1 MAYVTMEQCVEEE
14 KDEPLVLLPRGKR
27 MFFVAILYLCFTFD
41 LAIRYGVNAILPL
54 LQNDLGISGTQIG
67 LLSSAVFLGMAI
79 FVMPFSFFGAQ
90 YGQKKAISLCS
101 ILWSGVTVLCGFAQ
115 GAVSLAL
122 LRLGVGAG
130 NSAYAAVST
139 DMLTSWYKKS
149 SWGKV
154 LGLYNTAMTIGAVV
168 GMILFAAI
176 AETMGWRM
184 SFYIIGGISLVISL
198 LTFLIPDNR
207 KVLAEQKAKEAA
219 ANGGKSNGVEQKK
232 LSAGE
237 TFKFLL
243 TNKALLLMCLG
254 AGIAVM
260 TLNIGSTFMS
270 IYYVNMMGI
279 SATAAAGLIALSTP
293 IGLVAYP
300 LGGAILDKWY
310 QKDRRARMWMPM
322 VCIVLAAVIFFFGYK
337 MVSVPMILI
346 AGGFY
351 NLGNTSFH
359 TAAHELVPVW
369 YKSVS
374 YGIYVLFIQLL
385 GAVGPTLGG
394 IMVDKM
400 GVQAALVNSSFL
412 FAASAVLLFLA
423 GGIYIKYYNRARE
436 EELSTGVCPE

>member
-1 MAYVTMEQCVEEE
+1 
-14 KDEPLVLLPRGKR
+14 
-27 MFFVAILYLCFTFD
+27 MFFVAILYLCFSLD
-41 LAIRYGVNAILPL
+41 LAIRYGVNAILPIIRD
-54 LQNDLGISGTQIG
+54 DLGLSGTQIG

-79 FVMPFSFFGAQ
+79 FVMPISFFGAQ
-90 YGQKKAISLCS
+90 NGQKKAISLCT

-130 NSAYAAVST
+130 NSAYAALST

-154 LGLYNTAMTIGAVV
+154 LGLYNTAMTIGSIL

-176 AETMGWRM
+176 AEALGWRM

-198 LTFLIPDNR
+198 LTFLLPDN
-207 KVLAEQKAKEAA
+207 KKMMAEQSAAEAKAT
-219 ANGGKSNGVEQKK
+219 GKQEVEQKK

-237 TFKFLL
+237 TAKFLL
-243 TNKALLLMCLG
+243 SNRALLLMCLG
-254 AGIAVM
+254 AGLAVM

-270 IYYVNMMGI
+270 VYYCDMLGV
-279 SATAAAGLIALSTP
+279 STTVAAGFVALSTP
-293 IGLVAYP
+293 IGLIAYP
-300 LGGAILDKWY
+300 VGGAILDKWY

-322 VCIVLAAVIFFFGYK
+322 ICIALTAVTFFLGYK
-337 MVSVPMILI
+337 MVSIPLILI

-394 IMVDKM
+394 VMVDMM
-400 GVQAALVNSSFL
+400 GIQNALANAQIFFVF
-412 FAASAVLLFLA
+412 SAVLLFLA

-436 EELSTGVCPE
+436 EELHSGVCPE

>member
-1 MAYVTMEQCVEEE
+1 MASVTAEQCVEQE
-14 KDEPLVLLPRGKR
+14 KDEPVVKLPKGKR
-27 MFFVAILYLCFTFD
+27 LFFVAILYLCFSFD

-54 LQNDLGISGTQIG
+54 LQEDLQISGTQIG

-79 FVMPFSFFGAQ
+79 FVMPISFFGAQ
-90 YGQKKAISLCS
+90 NGQKKAISLCT

-130 NSAYAAVST
+130 NSAYAALST

-154 LGLYNTAMTIGAVV
+154 LGLYNTAMTIGSIL

-176 AETMGWRM
+176 AQTLGWRM
-184 SFYIIGGISLVISL
+184 SFYIIGGISLVVSL
-198 LTFLIPDNR
+198 LTFLLPDN
-207 KVLAEQKAKEAA
+207 KKMMAEQGAAEAKAT
-219 ANGGKSNGVEQKK
+219 GKQEVEQKK
-232 LSAGE
+232 LNAGE
-237 TFKFLL
+237 TAKFLL
-243 TNKALLLMCLG
+243 SNRALLLMCLG
-254 AGIAVM
+254 AGLAVM

-270 IYYVNMMGI
+270 IYYVNMLGV
-279 SATAAAGLIALSTP
+279 SVTAAAGIVALSTP
-293 IGLVAYP
+293 IGLIAYP
-300 LGGAILDKWY
+300 VGGAILDKWY

-322 VCIVLAAVIFFFGYK
+322 ICIALTAVVFFLGYK
-337 MVSVPMILI
+337 MVSVPLILI

-385 GAVGPTLGG
+385 GAVGPTIGG

-400 GVQAALVNSSFL
+400 GVQNALANAQIFFVI
-412 FAASAVLLFLA
+412 SAVLLFLA

-436 EELSTGVCPE
+436 EELHSGVCPE

>member
-1 MAYVTMEQCVEEE
+1 MASVTAEQCVEQE
-14 KDEPLVLLPRGKR
+14 KDEPVIKLPKGKR
-27 MFFVAILYLCFTFD
+27 MFFVAILYLCFSLD
-41 LAIRYGVNAILPL
+41 LAIRYGVNAILPIIRD
-54 LQNDLGISGTQIG
+54 DLGLSGTQIG

-79 FVMPFSFFGAQ
+79 FVMPISFFGAQ
-90 YGQKKAISLCS
+90 NGQKKAISLCT

-130 NSAYAAVST
+130 NSAYAALST

-154 LGLYNTAMTIGAVV
+154 LGLYNTAMTIGSIL

-176 AETMGWRM
+176 AEALGWRM

-198 LTFLIPDNR
+198 LTFLLPDN
-207 KVLAEQKAKEAA
+207 KKMMAEQSAAEAKAT
-219 ANGGKSNGVEQKK
+219 GKQEVEQKK

-237 TFKFLL
+237 TAKFLL
-243 TNKALLLMCLG
+243 SNRALLLMCLG
-254 AGIAVM
+254 AGLAVM

-270 IYYVNMMGI
+270 VYYCDMLGV
-279 SATAAAGLIALSTP
+279 STTVAAGFVALSTP
-293 IGLVAYP
+293 IGLIAYP
-300 LGGAILDKWY
+300 VGGAILDKWY

-322 VCIVLAAVIFFFGYK
+322 ICIALTAVTFFLGYK
-337 MVSVPMILI
+337 MVSIPLILI

-394 IMVDKM
+394 VMVDMM
-400 GVQAALVNSSFL
+400 GIQNALANAQIFFVF
-412 FAASAVLLFLA
+412 SAVLLFLA

-436 EELSTGVCPE
+436 EELHSGVCPE

>member
-1 MAYVTMEQCVEEE
+1 MASVTAEQCVEQE
-14 KDEPLVLLPRGKR
+14 KDEPAIKLPNGKR
-27 MFFVAILYLCFTFD
+27 LFFVAILYLCFCFD

-54 LQNDLGISGTQIG
+54 LQEDLGISATQIG
-67 LLSSAVFLGMAI
+67 LFSSAVFLGMAI
-79 FVMPFSFFGAQ
+79 FVMPISFFGAQ
-90 YGQKKAISLCS
+90 CGQKKAISLCT

-130 NSAYAAVST
+130 NSAYAALST

-154 LGLYNTAMTIGAVV
+154 LGLYNTAMTLGGIL

-176 AETMGWRM
+176 AETVGWRQ

-198 LTFLIPDNR
+198 LTFLLPDN
-207 KVLAEQKAKEAA
+207 KKLMAEQGAAEAA
-219 ANGGKSNGVEQKK
+219 ATGKKEVEQKK

-237 TFKFLL
+237 TAKLL
-243 TNKALLLMCLG
+243 LSNKALLLMCLG
-254 AGIAVM
+254 AGLAVM
-260 TLNIGSTFMS
+260 TLNIGNTFIS
-270 IYYVNMMGI
+270 IYYVNVMGMT
-279 SATAAAGLIALSTP
+279 ATAAAGIVALNTP
-293 IGLVAYP
+293 VGLLAFP

-310 QKDRRARMWMPM
+310 KKDRRARMFMPM
-322 VCIVLAAVIFFFGYK
+322 ICIAVTAVAFFFGYK
-337 MVSVPMILI
+337 MASIPLIIL
-346 AGGFY
+346 ANGAY

-394 IMVDKM
+394 VLIDKM
-400 GVQAALVNSSFL
+400 GVQAALANAQIFFVISV
-412 FAASAVLLFLA
+412 VLLFLA

-436 EELSTGVCPE
+436 EELHSGVCPE

>member
-1 MAYVTMEQCVEEE
+1 MASVTAEQCIEQE
-14 KDEPLVLLPRGKR
+14 KDEPIVKLPKGKR
-27 MFFVAILYLCFTFD
+27 MFFVAILYLCFALD
-41 LAIRYGVNAILPL
+41 LAIRYGVNAILPIIRD
-54 LQNDLGISGTQIG
+54 DLGLSGTQIG

-79 FVMPFSFFGAQ
+79 FVMPISFFGAQ
-90 YGQKKAISLCS
+90 NGQKKAISLCT

-115 GAVSLAL
+115 GAISLAL

-130 NSAYAAVST
+130 NSAYAALST

-154 LGLYNTAMTIGAVV
+154 LGLYNTAMTIGSIL

-176 AETMGWRM
+176 AEALGWRM
-184 SFYIIGGISLVISL
+184 SFYIIGGISLVVSL
-198 LTFLIPDNR
+198 LTFLLPDN
-207 KVLAEQKAKEAA
+207 KKLMAEQNAAEAKAT
-219 ANGGKSNGVEQKK
+219 GKQEVEQKK

-237 TFKFLL
+237 TAKFLL
-243 TNKALLLMCLG
+243 SNRALLLMCLG
-254 AGIAVM
+254 AGLAVM

-270 IYYVNMMGI
+270 VYYCDMLGV
-279 SATAAAGLIALSTP
+279 STTVAAGFVALSTP
-293 IGLVAYP
+293 IGLIAYP
-300 LGGAILDKWY
+300 VGGAILDKWY

-322 VCIVLAAVIFFFGYK
+322 ICIALTAITFFLGYK
-337 MVSVPMILI
+337 MVSIPLILV
-346 AGGFY
+346 AGGLY

-394 IMVDKM
+394 IMVDMM
-400 GVQAALVNSSFL
+400 GIQNAMANAQIFFVF
-412 FAASAVLLFLA
+412 SAVLLFLA

-436 EELSTGVCPE
+436 EEKNSGVCPE